1 MSNEF
6 EWWEAKRLAV
16 LSERG
21 LDFLDARRLFDGRDI
36 YTVSSPRGSEQRWVS
51 IGELDEVMVAIVWTR
66 RGDAIRIITM
76 RRARDEEKGRYRAAY
91 G

>member
-1 MSNEF
+1 MEF

-36 YTVSSPRGSEQRWVS
+36 YTVPSPRGREQRRVS
-51 IGELDEVMVAIVWTR
+51 IGQLDEVMVAVVWTR
-66 RGDAIRIITM
+66 RSDAIRHHH
-76 RRARDEEKGRYRAAY
+76 DETSAG
-91 G
+91 